1 MKVSQLIFLTVIFII
16 LSYID
21 TKFNLFLINFYL
33 VSNITYLFLC
43 YLCFR
48 NPQKIN
54 SLMGAYFG
62 FIIDLHQ
69 NIFFG
74 LHATLFTLTILIINY
89 NYYRLRMFSSLQIT
103 ITFSFFAAFFVGF
116 KSILLTTMNFQY
128 LVIFL
133 SFFSAFFTYLL
144 IPHLGKY
151 LIKSNQLQDMK
162 NNHSHNDLREHSKNY
177 MQQQSSDSRVNVN
190 MGENFDPN
198 ALFGLTEIACL

>member
-1 MKVSQLIFLTVIFII
+1 MS
-16 LSYID
+16 
-21 TKFNLFLINFYL
+21 NLFVI
-33 VSNITYLFLC
+33 SNITYLFLC
-43 YLCFR
+43 HLCFK

-54 SLMGAYFG
+54 PYFAAYIG
-62 FIIDLHQ
+62 FLIDLNQ
-69 NIFFG
+69 SVFFG
-74 LHATLFTLTILIINY
+74 LHATLFTLTILVVNY

-151 LIKSNQLQDMK
+151 LIKSNQL
-162 NNHSHNDLREHSKNY
+162 
-177 MQQQSSDSRVNVN
+177 
-190 MGENFDPN
+190 
-198 ALFGLTEIACL
+198 